1 MLRVADVARCRCCA
15 LLWLRRVQVSGIYR
29 AVPMREK
36 TNARTLKSVFKT
48 YVDVIHY
55 RKVRADG
62 SRLLVPRRAWRIRS
76 TL

>member
-1 MLRVADVARCRCCA
+1 
-15 LLWLRRVQVSGIYR
+15 VQVSGIYR

-55 RKVRADG
+55 RKVPAAGRMAAI
-62 SRLLVPRRAWRIRS
+62 SLYVCVCAYIY
-76 TL
+76 T